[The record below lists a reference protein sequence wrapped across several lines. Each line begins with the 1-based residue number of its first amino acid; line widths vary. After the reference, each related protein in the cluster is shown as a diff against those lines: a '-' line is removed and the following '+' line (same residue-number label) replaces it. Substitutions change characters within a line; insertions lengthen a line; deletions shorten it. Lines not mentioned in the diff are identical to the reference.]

1 MNTLSS
7 FSSETSSSSEDGDI
21 LGYLRY
27 QEPKNA
33 KKGDLYISDIQV
45 EIESDSPIEEPGV
58 EFRLVGGLSLAKA
71 KYRSR
76 YHNYIPYT
84 KIDLDSRSIVY
95 SDRGSNAHK
104 AGEKIDA
111 INIEQVIEDVEC
123 LLIG

>member
-1 MNTLSS
+1 MDSLT
-7 FSSETSSSSEDGDI
+7 SSSEDGDI

-33 KKGDLYISDIQV
+33 KKGDFYISDIQV

-71 KYRSR
+71 KYRSK
-76 YHNYIPYT
+76 YHGYIPYT
-84 KIDLDSRSIVY
+84 IIDLDSRSIVY
-95 SDRGSNAHK
+95 SDRGTYAHK

-111 INIEQVIEDVEC
+111 INIEHVIEDVEC